1 MLVAPS
7 GRKEPQPVE
16 QSPFDESFVAS
27 ACYQVTPGRERTADR
42 QRLGR
47 VPESQVWRPPPAPA
61 GSSDSYRNMMAR
73 RLWSGLAL
81 LACLLAVGVTLLPAG
96 ATRVTARTDVPPVPA
111 DAAAAPL
118 GKPPPPPAGGGGFA
132 FLHTRLG
139 SDQPVACDPC
149 RPVHWVMRPGGAPDL
164 GQKLL
169 EESFAKLSAATGL
182 TFVYDGSTSERPGE
196 TRELVQVDRYGD
208 RWAPVLVAW
217 SNAQESPALAGEVSG
232 FAGPAVEEDGGPH
245 LVSGVVVLDA
255 PQLTDARGG
264 ANGFAASTILHE
276 IGHVVGLA
284 HVGDPGQLMYESARA
299 QTTYAAGD
307 LRGLAAL
314 GRGPCS
320 TRPLP

>member
-1 MLVAPS
+1 M
-7 GRKEPQPVE
+7 E
-16 QSPFDESFVAS
+16 QSPFDESFVAA
-27 ACYQVTPGRERTADR
+27 ACYQATPGRERTAGG
-42 QRLGR
+42 QRLDR
-47 VPESQVWRPPPAPA
+47 APAATELRRPPPGP
-61 GSSDSYRNMMAR
+61 SDSYRNMMAR

-96 ATRVTARTDVPPVPA
+96 STRVTANTAVPPVPA
-111 DAAAAPL
+111 DAAASPL
-118 GKPPPPPAGGGGFA
+118 GSPPPAPAGEGGFA

-139 SDQPVACDPC
+139 SDQPVTFDPC
-149 RPVHWVMRPGGAPDL
+149 RPVHWVMRPGDAPDL

-169 EESFAKLSAATGL
+169 EESFTKLSAATGL
-182 TFVYDGSTSERPGE
+182 TFVYDGPTSERPGE
-196 TRELVQVDRYGD
+196 TRELVQPDRYGD

-217 SNAQESPALAGEVSG
+217 SNPEESPALAGEVSG

-255 PQLTDARGG
+255 PQLKNAQGG
-264 ANGFAASTILHE
+264 ANDFAASTILHE

-284 HVGDPGQLMYESARA
+284 HVSDPGQLMYESARS
-299 QTTYAAGD
+299 QTTYEAGD